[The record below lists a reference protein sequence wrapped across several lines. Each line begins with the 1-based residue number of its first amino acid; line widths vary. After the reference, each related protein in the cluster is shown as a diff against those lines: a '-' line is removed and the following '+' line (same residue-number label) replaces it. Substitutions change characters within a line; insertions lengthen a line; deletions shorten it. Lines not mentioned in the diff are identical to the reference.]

1 MGVLIRNG
9 IVVSMDP
16 ARTVHDGG
24 WVATG
29 DDGAIAG
36 LGPAGT
42 EPDGPFD
49 HALDATGMI
58 VVPGLIN
65 LHQHHWYNLFK
76 GLAGG
81 MLLED
86 WVSGLLLPCAAR
98 LTAGDL
104 RAASYLGALE
114 MIRTGTTTCL
124 NHSVTTT
131 MEVEAV
137 ATIEP
142 MAEIG
147 LRQVFAK
154 DFRCRTPANP
164 EHPHDEADAAG
175 YIGELVERWHG
186 AQDGL
191 VRMAL
196 AIESNAHW
204 ISAGMSSEALIEAGY
219 RLACE
224 KDLAITNHAAS
235 GTLSLEMGYLKHVR
249 ALGRTDIGHLMQLG
263 VLDPHWLLIHVINLT
278 DADVALMGRAGCHA
292 VYTPTSEAMR
302 GGGIGP
308 WVALDR
314 AGINVALGTDGPM
327 VDYSVDM
334 VEQMKACLFMQNVK
348 QLDAAA
354 FTPERVIEMATIDA
368 ARALGMEAEIGSLEP
383 GKRAD
388 IVVFDMRGPHLQVMH
403 NPLANFVCCAR
414 GADAHTVLV
423 DGRVVLSEGQFPGFA
438 ATQDVIAEATARGRA
453 ITAAAGVLDAATPRW
468 RGAVESVNN
477 LPRHSS
483 R

>member
-1 MGVLIRNG
+1 MRILIRNG
-9 IVVSMDP
+9 TVVTVNP
-16 ARTVHDGG
+16 AREVHDRG
-24 WVATG
+24 WVAIAE
-29 DDGAIAG
+29 DGTIAG
-36 LGPAGT
+36 VGEAGG
-42 EPDGPFD
+42 EPPGPFD
-49 HALDATGMI
+49 DTIDAAGMI
-58 VVPGLIN
+58 VLPGLIN

-81 MLLED
+81 MLLEQ
-86 WVSGLLLPCAAR
+86 WVDGLLLPCARR
-98 LTAGDL
+98 LTAADL
-104 RAASYLGALE
+104 RASAYLAALE

-124 NHSVTTT
+124 NHSVTST
-131 MEVEAV
+131 MAEECA

-164 EHPHDEADAAG
+164 DHPHDEAAATA

-186 AQDGL
+186 ARGGL

-204 ISAGMSSEALIEAGY
+204 ISAGMSSEALIEAGHG
-219 RLACE
+219 LARDR
-224 KDLAITNHAAS
+224 DLRITNHAAG
-235 GTLSLEMGYLKHVR
+235 GTMSFEMGYLKHVR

-263 VLDPHWLLIHVINLT
+263 VLDSRWLLIHVINLT
-278 DADVALMGRAGCHA
+278 DADVEFMRRAGCHA
-292 VYTPTSEAMR
+292 VYTPTAESMR

-334 VEQMKACLFMQNVK
+334 VEQMKACLYLQNVK
-348 QLDAAA
+348 HLDATA
-354 FTPERVIEMATIDA
+354 FSPERVIEMATIDA
-368 ARALGMEAEIGSLEP
+368 ARALGIADKIGSLEP

-388 IVVFDMRGPHLQVMH
+388 LVIFDMRGPHLQVMH
-403 NPLANFVCCAR
+403 NPIANFVCCAR
-414 GADAHTVLV
+414 GGDAHTVV
-423 DGRVVLSEGQFPGFA
+423 VNGRVVLDRGEFPEFA
-438 ATQDVIAEATARGRA
+438 GVDDVIAEATARGRA
-453 ITAAAGVLDAATPRW
+453 IAEAAGVLDRARPRW
-468 RGAVESVNN
+468 PSGARV
-477 LPRHSS
+477 
-483 R
+483 